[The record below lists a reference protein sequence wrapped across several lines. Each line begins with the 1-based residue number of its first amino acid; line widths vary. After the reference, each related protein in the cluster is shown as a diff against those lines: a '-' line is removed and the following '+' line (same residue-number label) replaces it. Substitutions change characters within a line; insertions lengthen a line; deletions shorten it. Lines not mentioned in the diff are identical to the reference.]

1 MSTQNKYKD
10 IHHDL
15 IEAARL
21 FDRSAQYKLY
31 QLYVKAMLNTSVRIV
46 NDLDEAEDVI
56 QESFVKV
63 FNNIDQYRGESSF
76 GAWVKKIVVNGSLNV
91 LRKRKIDFVE
101 VENVGDLVEKEE
113 DSYVDL
119 TIDMVKKAVNKLPD
133 GYKTVFSLYAFEGYD
148 HQEIGQVLGL
158 TESTSKSQYNRAKK
172 KIQVILK
179 DLYNYER

>member
-1 MSTQNKYKD
+1 MNTENKYKD
-10 IHHDL
+10 IHYDL

-21 FDRSAQYKLY
+21 FDRSAQYQLY
-31 QLYVKAMLNTSVRIV
+31 QLYVKAMLNASFRIV

-63 FNNIDQYRGESSF
+63 FSNIEQYRGDSSF
-76 GAWVKKIVVNGSLNV
+76 GAWVKKIVINGSLNV
-91 LRKRKIDFVE
+91 LRKKKMDFVE
-101 VENVGDLVEKEE
+101 IDDVGDLVEE
-113 DSYVDL
+113 DEYSYSNM
-119 TIDMVKKAVNKLPD
+119 TIDMVKKAVGKLPD

-158 TESTSKSQYNRAKK
+158 SESTSKSQYNRAKK
-172 KIQVILK
+172 KLQLILK